1 MWGRKMCYLSNCSFK
16 IYKRIKILSK
26 TVATQK
32 NQKEKRNTINP
43 KKKLN
48 WKDETKKHEFDQQ
61 TEKSRHR

>member
-1 MWGRKMCYLSNCSFK
+1 MCYLSNCSFK

-48 WKDETKKHEFDQQ
+48 WKDETKKHEIDQQ
-61 TEKSRHR
+61 S